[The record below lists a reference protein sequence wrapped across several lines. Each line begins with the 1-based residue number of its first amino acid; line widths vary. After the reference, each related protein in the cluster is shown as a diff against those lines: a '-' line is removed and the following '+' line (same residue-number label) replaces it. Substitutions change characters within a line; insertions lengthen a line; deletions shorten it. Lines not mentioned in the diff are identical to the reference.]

1 MKDDGTHF
9 SHKLKLPA
17 HMDSLHEFI
26 QFMEQSARQLGIEE
40 ALIQKLTLVA
50 EELLVNVVH
59 YAYVDTGEDGGIE
72 LQCGMADRQTFC
84 MRISD
89 KGKPFDPLSAA
100 EPDLTRDIE
109 DRPVGGLGV
118 YLVREL
124 ADHLDYQR
132 KDGAN
137 VVLFCKKVW

>member
-1 MKDDGTHF
+1 MKDDDTYF
-9 SHKLKLPA
+9 SHRLKLPA

-26 QFMEQSARQLGIEE
+26 QFMEQSAGELGLED
-40 ALIQKLTLVA
+40 ALIRKLSLVA

-59 YAYVDTGEDGGIE
+59 YAYAGTGEDGGID

-84 MRISD
+84 MRIAD

-137 VVLFCKKVW
+137 VVLFCKKVR